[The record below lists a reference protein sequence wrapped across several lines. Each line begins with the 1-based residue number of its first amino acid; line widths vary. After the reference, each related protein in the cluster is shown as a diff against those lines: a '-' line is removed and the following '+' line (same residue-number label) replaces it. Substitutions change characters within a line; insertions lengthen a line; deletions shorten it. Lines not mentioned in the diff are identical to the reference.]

1 LNCSQARELLSTYR
15 ELKNHQLDTTELD
28 VHLAQCSSCRGLLEQ
43 YDFVSER
50 LRSLPPVMPSTDSH
64 AKLMRALASEHAR
77 HLHQASSSDHTKPVP
92 DFLRPYI
99 REHAHLS
106 PNTDALTAF
115 SSAETGPLP
124 IVSALHKR
132 RRPFYM
138 NHLAIVGVAAAF
150 LIVLMM
156 GGLTSLLLLAKNSQS
171 ITVSGK
177 SNLSITQQSQVAQ
190 VRYTTST
197 LYPHVDSAIAN
208 RDAIYYTA
216 HDDNNT
222 GWMLQRL
229 DNQTKVST
237 PLLST
242 PSSGPLIVLANT
254 QSWLVWLQFDLP
266 KSVVVKKSAHH
277 ETSEVV
283 RPWTLYALP
292 QNIDLATYTP
302 GAIMPTV
309 LQQGTFNQSTAPA
322 WVHAPI
328 QGVSTARDSLQVA
341 LVDAKG
347 HAFLQDYQL
356 GQPGTAIA
364 TTTLATTSNGHI
376 FTSPTATSDGTSI
389 YWSEEWLTSD
399 NVLHSDIWTQQT
411 AQASPQP
418 GKWIP
423 HTVTNKYLFL
433 ADGVSFQPKIVGNI
447 LFLLSTNPPNTT
459 SNNNSNTSVSA
470 TPSAVATPLI
480 SAAATATATTATINT
495 SSTTTTPRTDASAIM
510 SQPDATVQGT
520 LLAYPVNGNT
530 PLQLPL
536 GADGPVSALQGG
548 GRFIIWQNSDNNFD
562 MYDVVAKTSVSL
574 DASMTAK
581 NLSFLT
587 VSNDTAVWLVNG
599 SNSNASGQQTQ
610 SIQAPATVAFNTF
623 SWPSKAPIAR

>member
-15 ELKNHQLDTTELD
+15 ELKNRQVDTTELD
-28 VHLAQCSSCRGLLEQ
+28 IHLAQCSSCRSLLEQ
-43 YDFVSER
+43 YDFIGER
-50 LRSLPPVMPSTDSH
+50 VRSLPPVMPSSESH

-77 HLHQASSSDHTKPVP
+77 HIHQASSSDTTKPVP

-124 IVSALHKR
+124 IISAQR
-132 RRPFYM
+132 RRRRSFHM
-138 NHLAIVGVAAAF
+138 NHLAIVGVAATF

-190 VRYTTST
+190 VRYATST
-197 LYPHVDSAIAN
+197 LYPHVDSAVAN
-208 RDAIYYTA
+208 RNAIYYTS
-216 HDDNNT
+216 HSDNNT

-242 PSSGPLIVLANT
+242 PSSSPLIVLANT
-254 QSWLVWLQFDLP
+254 QNWLVWLQFDLP
-266 KSVVVKKSAHH
+266 RSVVIKKSAHH
-277 ETSEVV
+277 EISELV
-283 RPWTLYALP
+283 RTWTIYALP

-302 GAIMPTV
+302 GSVIPTV
-309 LQQGTFNQSTAPA
+309 LQQGTFNQNTVPG
-322 WVHAPI
+322 WVHSPI
-328 QGVSTARDSLQVA
+328 QNISSTRDSLLVA

-347 HAFLQDYQL
+347 HSSLQDYQL
-356 GQPGTAIA
+356 GQPGTAII

-376 FTSPTATSDGTSI
+376 FTSPTMNNDGTSI
-389 YWSEEWLTSD
+389 YWGEEWLTSD
-399 NVLHSDIWTQQT
+399 NILHGDIWTQQT

-423 HTVTNKYLFL
+423 HTITNKYLFL
-433 ADGVSFQPKIVGNI
+433 ADGVSFQPQIVGNT
-447 LFLLSTNPPNTT
+447 LFLLSTNPPSTA
-459 SNNNSNTSVSA
+459 SSNNSNTSVTA
-470 TPSAVATPLI
+470 TPNAASTPLMG
-480 SAAATATATTATINT
+480 ATATATTATLNASNT
-495 SSTTTTPRTDASAIM
+495 AITPRTGASTAI
-510 SQPDATVQGT
+510 SQPDATIQGT
-520 LLAYPVNGNT
+520 LLAYPVNGDT

-548 GRFIIWQNSDNNFD
+548 GRFIIWQNSDSNFD
-562 MYDVVAKTSVSL
+562 MYDVVAKTPVSL
-574 DASMTAK
+574 DTSMTAK
-581 NLSFLT
+581 NLSFLA
-587 VSNDTAVWLVNG
+587 VNGDTAVWLVNG
-599 SNSNASGQQTQ
+599 SSVDASGQQAQNNQTP
-610 SIQAPATVAFNTF
+610 STVVFNTF
-623 SWPSKAPIAR
+623 NWPSKAPIAR